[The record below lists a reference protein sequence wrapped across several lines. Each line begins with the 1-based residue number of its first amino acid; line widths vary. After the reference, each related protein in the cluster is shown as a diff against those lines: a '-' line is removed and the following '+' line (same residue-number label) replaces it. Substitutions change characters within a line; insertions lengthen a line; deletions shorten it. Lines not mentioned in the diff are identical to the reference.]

1 MDIISLYPYIN
12 YSLYYPVKTPEII
25 RPDIP
30 YVYWTLPEQIE
41 HEGLYKVRVVPP
53 KELFL
58 PVLPMRVNKNDPRL
72 MFMLCIKCANTKSK
86 EGPVLKGP
94 ITCNH
99 SEKERGWT
107 STMTSI
113 ELRTA
118 LQQGYIIT
126 RCYRIWKYNE
136 FDNLFMEYVQ
146 TFMKMKIESSGLPSD
161 IQTDEQKMEWA
172 TGIL

>member
-1 MDIISLYPYIN
+1 
-12 YSLYYPVKTPEII
+12 
-25 RPDIP
+25 
-30 YVYWTLPEQIE
+30 
-41 HEGLYKVRVVPP
+41 
-53 KELFL
+53 
-58 PVLPMRVNKNDPRL
+58 
-72 MFMLCIKCANTKSK
+72 MLCNKCANTKSK
-86 EGPVLKGP
+86 QGPVLRGQ

-99 SEKERGWT
+99 SEKERSWT

-118 LQQGYIIT
+118 LQQGYKIT

-146 TFMKMKIESSGLPSD
+146 TFMKMKIESSGFPSD
-161 IQTDEQKMEWA
+161 IQTNEQKMEWV